1 MTDPVPLKALIV
13 DDEAPARSEL
23 RYLLGEAGG
32 VQIVGEATGAAE
44 ALQLISAIEYDVV
57 FLDIEMPGLSGL
69 ELAAA
74 LRAAARSPAVVF
86 VTAYGEHAV
95 KAFEVAAVDY
105 LVKPVELPRL
115 RLALDRIVAGLPPG
129 GAAGGPDAQEPATRP
144 TAELPEHADGA
155 GSTAPAAGVPAPRA
169 PGPQT
174 GGSSPAAG
182 EHRVAHLD
190 RIPVDRS
197 GRKLL
202 LAGEDILFIS
212 AYDDYTY
219 VHTADGR
226 YLSTLSMNALQQRL
240 AGLGFFRTH
249 RSYLVNL
256 RRVKEVV
263 PMYGGTLLLT
273 LADRDG
279 TQIPVSRRRVA
290 GFKRALGM

>member
-1 MTDPVPLKALIV
+1 MTDPAPLKALIV

-32 VQIVGEATGAAE
+32 VQIVGEATAAAE

-69 ELAAA
+69 ELATA
-74 LRAAARSPAVVF
+74 LRDAARPPAVVF

-115 RLALDRIVAGLPPG
+115 RLALDRIVAGLSPAAPRAETG
-129 GAAGGPDAQEPATRP
+129 GAAPPAPAPATW
-144 TAELPEHADGA
+144 AHGA
-155 GSTAPAAGVPAPRA
+155 AP
-169 PGPQT
+169 
-174 GGSSPAAG
+174 
-182 EHRVAHLD
+182 LD

-226 YLSTLSMNALQQRL
+226 YLSTLSMNTLQQRL
-240 AGLGFFRTH
+240 ADLGFFRTH

-273 LADRDG
+273 LSDRDG
-279 TQIPVSRRRVA
+279 TQIPVSRRRAA
-290 GFKRALGM
+290 GFKRVLGM